1 MFIRGSK
8 KLSGFARKKTGTH
21 VLPFPKNFPL
31 PNFRGNAYFSV
42 LIMSD
47 NNEQPRQQTISLPAI
62 AQNFFGTLQRHFDL
76 LAFNLAATQSVDAE
90 KYNHFSS
97 LTKMMPVA
105 QLHRNFDQ
113 MKSFAHGL
121 MLRQS
126 VNDLLSMVAACMD
139 NCHLLCTLFANKK
152 AMEADPKSANE
163 LVGRKQEAFV
173 NSALQDKFEVFEKE
187 FGILCELEDGITN
200 MAIALRS
207 LMQNNGVVT
216 AEDVDDDGELV
227 FEFKT
232 VQTIQPAKEGERP
245 EVRLAD
251 TRRAFKA
258 GDTIDLTNSELLS
271 LNTTVA
277 AFFDALFKSVAAFGK
292 KTMGGNEGEKADA

>member
-1 MFIRGSK
+1 
-8 KLSGFARKKTGTH
+8 
-21 VLPFPKNFPL
+21 
-31 PNFRGNAYFSV
+31 
-42 LIMSD
+42 MSD

-121 MLRQS
+121 MLR
-126 VNDLLSMVAACMD
+126 
-139 NCHLLCTLFANKK
+139 LCTLFANKK

>member
-1 MFIRGSK
+1 MMRQQ
-8 KLSGFARKKTGTH
+8 H
-21 VLPFPKNFPL
+21 E
-31 PNFRGNAYFSV
+31 PNK
-42 LIMSD
+42 
-47 NNEQPRQQTISLPAI
+47 QTISLPII
-62 AQNFFGTLQRHFDL
+62 AQNFFGALQRHFDL
-76 LAFNLAATQSVDAE
+76 LAFNLAGTQSVDAE

-105 QLHRNFDQ
+105 QLHRNFEQ
-113 MKSFAHGL
+113 MKTFAHGL
-121 MLRQS
+121 MIRQS
-126 VNDLLSMVAACMD
+126 INDLLALVSACMD

-152 AMEADPKSANE
+152 AMETDPKATNE

-173 NSALQDKFEVFEKE
+173 NSALQNKFEVFEKE
-187 FGILCELEDGITN
+187 FGIICELEDGITS
-200 MAIALRS
+200 MAIALRA

-216 AEDVDDDGELV
+216 AGDLDDDGELV

-232 VQTIQPAKEGERP
+232 VQTIQPAQEGDRP

-271 LNTTVA
+271 MNTTVA
-277 AFFDALFKSVAAFGK
+277 AFFDALFKSVAAYGK
-292 KTMGGNEGEKADA
+292 KTIGENDGNNSNEAKSEENPSA

>member
-1 MFIRGSK
+1 
-8 KLSGFARKKTGTH
+8 
-21 VLPFPKNFPL
+21 
-31 PNFRGNAYFSV
+31 
-42 LIMSD
+42 MSD
-47 NNEQPRQQTISLPAI
+47 NKNEQPRQQTISLPVI
-62 AQNFFGTLQRHFDL
+62 AQNFFGALQRQFDL
-76 LAFNLAATQSVDAE
+76 LAFNLAGTQSADAE

-105 QLHRNFDQ
+105 QLHRDFDQ
-113 MKSFAHGL
+113 IKAFAHGL
-121 MLRQS
+121 LIRQTI
-126 VNDLLSMVAACMD
+126 NDLLSMTAACMD

-152 AMEADPKSANE
+152 AMDADPKATNE
-163 LVGRKQEAFV
+163 LVGRKQEAFA

-187 FGILCELEDGITN
+187 FGILCELEDGVTN
-200 MAIALRS
+200 MAIALRA
-207 LMQNNGVVT
+207 LMRNNGVVA

-232 VQTIQPAKEGERP
+232 VQTIQPAKEGDRP

-258 GDTIDLTNSELLS
+258 GDAIDLSNSELLS
-271 LNTTVA
+271 LNTTIA

-292 KTMGGNEGEKADA
+292 KTLGGNEGGKADA

>member
-1 MFIRGSK
+1 
-8 KLSGFARKKTGTH
+8 
-21 VLPFPKNFPL
+21 
-31 PNFRGNAYFSV
+31 
-42 LIMSD
+42 MSD
-47 NNEQPRQQTISLPAI
+47 NNEPQSEHRQTISLPII
-62 AQNFFGTLQRHFDL
+62 AQNFFGALQRHFDL
-76 LAFNLAATQSVDAE
+76 LAFNLAGTQSADAE

-97 LTKMMPVA
+97 LTRMMPVA
-105 QLHRNFDQ
+105 QLHRDFDQ
-113 MKSFAHGL
+113 MKAFAHGL
-121 MLRQS
+121 LIRQS

-152 AMEADPKSANE
+152 AMETDPKATNE

-173 NSALQDKFEVFEKE
+173 NSSLQDKFEVFEKE
-187 FGILCELEDGITN
+187 FGILCELEDGITS
-200 MAIALRS
+200 MAIALRA
-207 LMQNNGVVT
+207 LMRNNGVVT

-232 VQTIQPAKEGERP
+232 VQTIQPAKEGDRP

-271 LNTTVA
+271 LNTTIA
-277 AFFDALFKSVAAFGK
+277 SFFDALFKSVAAFGK
-292 KTMGGNEGEKADA
+292 KTVGGGIREGEEKND